1 MYIIIIGGGKVGY
14 YLAKT
19 LAPEKHRLLII
30 EEDYELCMKIVDEL
44 NELGVEV
51 IHGDGTDINYLMDA
65 EIEDADII
73 IAVTGYDQ
81 NNLVACQL
89 AKSYFDVP
97 RTIARVNNPKN
108 INVFKQFGV
117 DSVVSS
123 TAHIA
128 DIIEHE
134 VDWACINNMLSKKVG
149 DVRIKDMAVAANSQA
164 AGKTVAELILPKGTI
179 LISIIRDDNAII
191 PNGQTQIM
199 TGDNIIVL
207 TNSENMKDI
216 YAYLSGK

>member
-1 MYIIIIGGGKVGY
+1 LYIIIIGGGKVGY